1 MMSASLP
8 FLGIDS
14 VISGQWKFFTLLN
27 SFHFADSSVVSIFVS
42 KTASIST
49 YI

>member
-1 MMSASLP
+1 MISASLP

-14 VISGQWKFFTLLN
+14 VISGQRKLFTLLN
-27 SFHFADSSVVSIFVS
+27 SFHFADSSGVLLFVS
-42 KTASIST
+42 KTASTST